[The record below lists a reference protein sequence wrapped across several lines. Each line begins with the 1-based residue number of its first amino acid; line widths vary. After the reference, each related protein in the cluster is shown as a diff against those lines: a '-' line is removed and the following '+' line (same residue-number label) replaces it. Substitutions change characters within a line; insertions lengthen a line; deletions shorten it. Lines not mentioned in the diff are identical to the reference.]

1 MASSSSSHVH
11 QIKYD
16 VFISFRGTDI
26 RYGLLSHLKK
36 ELRQKQVDAFV
47 DDRLKE
53 GDEITPALV
62 KAIEGSL
69 ISLIIFSKDYASSK
83 WCLEELVKITECL
96 ERNKQIVI
104 PVFYYVDPTD
114 VRHQKG
120 AYGDAFAKHEES
132 RRNLDKLQNWRS
144 ALNIAANLS
153 GFHSSTFGY
162 VLLLFSNACSIFFR
176 LVIC

>member
-1 MASSSSSHVH
+1 MASLSSTRVL

-26 RYGLLSHLKK
+26 RYGFLSHLKK

-47 DDRLKE
+47 DDRLE
-53 GDEITPALV
+53 RGDEISPALV
-62 KAIEGSL
+62 KAIEESL

-83 WCLEELVKITECL
+83 WCLEELVKIIECMA
-96 ERNKQIVI
+96 RNKQVVI
-104 PVFYYVDPTD
+104 PVFYNVDPSD

-120 AYGDAFAKHEES
+120 TYGDAFAKHEKNKRNMS
-132 RRNLDKLQNWRS
+132 RVQNWRS

-153 GFHSSTFGY
+153 GFHSSTFG
-162 VLLLFSNACSIFFR
+162 
-176 LVIC
+176 